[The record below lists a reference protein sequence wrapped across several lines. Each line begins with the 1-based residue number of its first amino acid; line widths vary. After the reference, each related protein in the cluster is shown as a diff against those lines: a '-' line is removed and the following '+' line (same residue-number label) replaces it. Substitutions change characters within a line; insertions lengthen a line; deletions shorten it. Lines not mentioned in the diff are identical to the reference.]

1 MSTLFSWLGRTDI
14 KAFENDDPM
23 GAPIPSIL
31 QTGKFN
37 RIVIISDWPK
47 SDDDAAYEEI
57 ISQEDIAA
65 WLKQHFA
72 IEVHFIGATIKNPTD
87 LSSVYQESLA
97 AVNEQLLVELEPSAF
112 NFNLSSGTWAMSVA
126 WTLIAKTQF
135 INAKCWA
142 SSQNEG
148 PEEISI
154 PFDIS
159 HEFYAEIEKQI
170 SQSKEELLAKIHI
183 EKNNFYN
190 SAVFTSQ
197 AMRKLYSETVRAA
210 EHRYPVLITGEL
222 GTEKSVFAKEIHNH
236 DATRSGEFIAVFC
249 GSDTPFEVDQR
260 LFGTKGD
267 GRIKMMS
274 DHRYGPNFVTQAKG
288 GTLYLED
295 VDMLS
300 NISQT
305 SLLELIEETEREQ
318 LKNSYGKHEKPRLIA
333 TAKSNLIDAVA
344 NGRFSEQL
352 YFKLSAVTLHIPSL
366 HDRDSDILTI
376 AEDMLSQVNK
386 LRMQGAGYSQKSF
399 SPGARNFIKQRK
411 WPGNLFELETT
422 IKRAALNSITE
433 LISEADMLA
442 AAIPLPDNGTERV
455 NILNQKLGD
464 QFKLKDVLDE
474 VARHYLER
482 AQEQSNGNASA
493 AYKLV
498 GLSNYQ
504 TFLNWYNRYVV
515 KQK

>member
-14 KAFENDDPM
+14 KAFLNDAPM
-23 GAPIPSIL
+23 GGPIPSML
-31 QTGKFN
+31 QTGKFKKV
-37 RIVIISDWPK
+37 VIISDWPQ
-47 SDDDAAYEEI
+47 SDDTLQSDEK
-57 ISQEDIAA
+57 ISQKELAT
-65 WLKQHFA
+65 WLKHHFS
-72 IEVHFIGATIKNPTD
+72 IEVHLIDAKIKNPTD
-87 LSSVYQESLA
+87 LSSVYQQSLS
-97 AVNEQLLVELEPSAF
+97 AVNEQLGAELEPTTF
-112 NFNLSSGTWAMSVA
+112 DFNLSSGTWAMSVA

-148 PEEISI
+148 PKEIAI

-170 SQSKEELLAKIHI
+170 TQSKQELLTKIHI
-183 EKNNFYN
+183 EKNNFY
-190 SAVFTSQ
+190 SAAVFTSQ

-210 EHRYPVLITGEL
+210 EHCYPVLITGEL

-249 GSDTPFEVDQR
+249 GSDTPFEIDQR
-260 LFGTKGD
+260 LFGNRGD

-274 DHRYGPNFVTQAKG
+274 DQSYGPNFVTQAKG

-300 NISQT
+300 NIAQT
-305 SLLELIEETEREQ
+305 SLLELIEATEREQ
-318 LKNSYGKHEKPRLIA
+318 LKSSYDKHDKPRLIA
-333 TAKSNLIDAVA
+333 TAKSNLLDAVA
-344 NGRFSEQL
+344 KGRFSEQL
-352 YFKLSAVTLHIPSL
+352 YFKLSAVSLHIPSL
-366 HDRDSDILTI
+366 HERDSDTITI
-376 AEDMLSQVNK
+376 AENMLQQVNK

-399 SPGARNFIKQRK
+399 SPGARNFIKQRR
-411 WPGNLFELETT
+411 WSGNLFELETT
-422 IKRAALNSITE
+422 IKRAALNSISE

-442 AAIPLPDNGTERV
+442 SAIPLPGSEKESV
-455 NILNQKLGD
+455 NILNRQLGD
-464 QFKLKDVLDE
+464 KFKLKDVLDE

-482 AQEQSNGNASA
+482 AQEQSNGNATV

-504 TFLNWYNRYVV
+504 TFLNWYNRYLV